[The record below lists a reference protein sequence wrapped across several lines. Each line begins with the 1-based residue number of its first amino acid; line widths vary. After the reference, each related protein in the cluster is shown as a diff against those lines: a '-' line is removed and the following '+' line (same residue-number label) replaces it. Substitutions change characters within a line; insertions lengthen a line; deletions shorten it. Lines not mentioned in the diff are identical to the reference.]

1 MERWR
6 VTRGGVRSVS
16 GSSSSSSTII
26 MLRDKDTDHAATA
39 TANVDQQPRY
49 YYDYNTIKQQQLHV
63 DVDRY
68 SSTTSISVTAD
79 QEISIFDAHKYF
91 NQLSINNHID
101 GQNHKVQVSDGLS
114 GVSRFSWAAG
124 SPSVSSV
131 DDAAIN
137 YPLRLRARSFHVVS
151 ASATPTASSEASWN
165 SQTGLLSNPR
175 CTTTATNSNVAFM
188 VPLRSRTSTNH
199 PPRPHHDDH
208 QITNKKKLR
217 GWSKTMSLSPRWLTA
232 FPRRSA
238 RCPCS
243 GKKSVQVVAQE
254 KKSSMSSPSSIVRV
268 GGGDIYNM
276 QAQLILTKDE
286 IPPAAPT
293 TSVITDANLN
303 NSSIAR
309 PRDDNRHVLWGD
321 ERRRNWERQV
331 SNTTINVQPAANSI
345 TTTTSCISTAASGGG
360 FSFPILKFNGDG
372 GTSLPSATTSI
383 RNPSNNTTDHVQCG
397 RLIGDVNNKD
407 EDVGSDASSDL
418 FEIESFST
426 STTQTLQAT
435 NADMPT
441 YPPPS
446 SSMFENYYRTRRDS
460 FSLVEDAVSFT
471 AARRLSANNNSRRTS
486 LDRRQ
491 HDPPMASLSTDQYCY
506 EPSEASID
514 WSVTTAEGFDRSDQ
528 YDHDHHDHHDDAD
541 LGTKVMT
548 SSKRRPPSLGSN
560 NNNMGLL
567 SCRREKAVSVGP
579 NPVRLM
585 DMPAAPADHDYCQSR
600 HRGVGVEPTSLSVCS
615 NNSRATM
622 HVGSRSAALARQ

>member
-16 GSSSSSSTII
+16 GSSSSSTII

-39 TANVDQQPRY
+39 TANVDRQPPY
-49 YYDYNTIKQQQLHV
+49 YYNNNTIKQQQQLHV

-68 SSTTSISVTAD
+68 SSTTSISVAAD

-124 SPSVSSV
+124 SSSVSSV

-137 YPLRLRARSFHVVS
+137 YPLHLRARSFHVVS
-151 ASATPTASSEASWN
+151 SSATPTASSEASWN
-165 SQTGLLSNPR
+165 SQTGLLTKPR
-175 CTTTATNSNVAFM
+175 CATTATNSNVAFM
-188 VPLRSRTSTNH
+188 APLHSRTSTNH
-199 PPRPHHDDH
+199 PPHPHHDDH

-254 KKSSMSSPSSIVRV
+254 KKSSMSSSSSIVGV

-276 QAQLILTKDE
+276 PAQLILAKDE
-286 IPPAAPT
+286 IPLAAPT
-293 TSVITDANLN
+293 TSVVTAANLN
-303 NSSIAR
+303 HSSIAR

-331 SNTTINVQPAANSI
+331 NNTTINVQPAANS
-345 TTTTSCISTAASGGG
+345 TATTTSCISTAAAGGG

-372 GTSLPSATTSI
+372 GTSLPSATASI
-383 RNPSNNTTDHVQCG
+383 PNPSNSTTDHVQCG

-446 SSMFENYYRTRRDS
+446 SSMFENYYRTRPDS

-471 AARRLSANNNSRRTS
+471 DTRRMSANNNSRRTS

-514 WSVTTAEGFDRSDQ
+514 WSVTTAEGCDRSDQ
-528 YDHDHHDHHDDAD
+528 YDHDHHDHHDDAN

-585 DMPAAPADHDYCQSR
+585 AMPAAPVDHDYCQSR
-600 HRGVGVEPTSLSVCS
+600 HRGVGVGPTSLSVCS
-615 NNSRATM
+615 NNSRATV